1 MQQLLSER
9 IDVKMNLPPSPNI
22 FLSIYSKLLLKIIKY
37 IDISGLPFS
46 LTCEIVS
53 DEEEQPSGE
62 TGSNSLVAQWPY
74 PAPLQISVL
83 ECWQNKDGKF
93 HHWVSLL
100 VPMSSC
106 IQTSGVMFP
115 QLWFQNAILS
125 KWFCNVNQ
133 EWVPERLGLVVNN
146 IGTAKRQNASN
157 K

>member
-1 MQQLLSER
+1 MQQLLFER
-9 IDVKMNLPPSPNI
+9 IDVKMDLPPSPNI
-22 FLSIYSKLLLKIIKY
+22 FLSVYSKLFLKITIY
-37 IDISGLPFS
+37 IYISRLPFS

-62 TGSNSLVAQWPY
+62 TRSNSLIAQWPY
-74 PAPLQISVL
+74 PAPLHISVW
-83 ECWQNKDGKF
+83 ECWQKKDGKS

-133 EWVPERLGLVVNN
+133 EWVPKRLGLVVNN
-146 IGTAKRQNASN
+146 LGTAKTQNASN